1 MDKIKKIV
9 SLDASTTCTGIGI
22 YMGNLY
28 NDSYIVE
35 TDKKIKGDDKLNQM
49 ISLIIE
55 KLKAEKPD
63 TVVCEKIVCVRNAQ
77 TTRMLQELTG
87 AIRGFC
93 IEHDIEYINLSP
105 SIWRSVIV
113 HTYKQKPGSRKRE
126 DQKVWALDIVNNKLG
141 IITKSTDLAE
151 AVLIGEAYV
160 ESR

>member
-22 YMGNLY
+22 YTDNLY
-28 NDSYIVE
+28 NDSCIVE

-49 ISLIIE
+49 ISLIIK
-55 KLKAEKPD
+55 KLNMEEPD
-63 TVVCEKIVCVRNAQ
+63 TVVCEKIVSVRNAQ

-87 AIRGFC
+87 AIRGYC
-93 IEHDIEYINLSP
+93 VEHDIEYINLSP
-105 SIWRSVIV
+105 STWRSVIV
-113 HTYKQKPGSRKRE
+113 NTYKQKRGSRKRE
-126 DQKVWALDIVNNKLG
+126 DQKIWALHIINNKLG
-141 IITKSTDLAE
+141 IITESIDLAE

>member
-1 MDKIKKIV
+1 
-9 SLDASTTCTGIGI
+9 
-22 YMGNLY
+22 
-28 NDSYIVE
+28 VE

-55 KLKAEKPD
+55 KLNMEEPD
-63 TVVCEKIVCVRNAQ
+63 IVVCEKIVCVRNAQ

-93 IEHDIEYINLSP
+93 IEHDIEYVNLSP
-105 SIWRSVIV
+105 STWRSVIAN
-113 HTYKQKPGSRKRE
+113 TYKQKPGSRKRE
-126 DQKVWALDIVNNKLG
+126 DQKAWALDIVNNKLG